1 MIFGGSHARLF
12 APGEPMNVTLWI
24 VQVLLALAFVA
35 HGVMLLA
42 PPPEIAV
49 LMNEVMPRWFQV
61 FLGAAEVLAGVGLT
75 LPGLTRIMPGFVP
88 AAAAGIMIVMVAA
101 TVLHLQRGE
110 YSSAAITVVLLLL
123 ATFVA
128 YGRWRLVPIASRRRV
143 TT

>member
-1 MIFGGSHARLF
+1 
-12 APGEPMNVTLWI
+12 MNVTLWI

-61 FLGAAEVLAGVGLT
+61 FLGVAEVLAGVGLT